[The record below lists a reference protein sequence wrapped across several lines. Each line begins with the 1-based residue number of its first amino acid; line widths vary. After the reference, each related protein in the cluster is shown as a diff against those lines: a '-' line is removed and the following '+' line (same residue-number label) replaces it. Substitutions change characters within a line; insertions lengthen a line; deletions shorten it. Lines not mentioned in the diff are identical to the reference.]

1 MIFFVIF
8 INLLLTLFNIHLVI
22 KIWHLRKRMT
32 TITSDLINYE
42 SSLKSLLKNT
52 THILNRQ
59 QTNIDRVLQQYQI
72 LQLRWQKIRQAIVLL
87 NWIYRIG
94 VKKNIST

>member
-8 INLLLTLFNIHLVI
+8 INLLLTLFNIYLVI

-42 SSLKSLLKNT
+42 SSVKSLLTNT
-52 THILNRQ
+52 TQILNQQ
-59 QTNIDRVLQQYQI
+59 QTNIDHIRRQYQI

-94 VKKNIST
+94 VKKNISA

>member
-1 MIFFVIF
+1 MIFLAIF
-8 INLLLTLFNIHLVI
+8 INFLLILFNIYLVI
-22 KIWHLRKRMT
+22 KIWHLRKTMT
-32 TITSDLINYE
+32 KITSDLINYE
-42 SSLKSLLKNT
+42 SSVKSLLTNT
-52 THILNRQ
+52 TQILNQQ
-59 QTNIDRVLQQYQI
+59 QTNMDRVRRQYQI